1 MDFVNLDLDSVN
13 IRTNFID
20 MEKYLGFFYTLI
32 LCSNTIVRNKENFG
46 IEFQIRGLFVITLFL
61 STPNYYYL
69 AIIIIKVIPE
79 LYYIYSYH
87 NKLKIKF
94 PKIEFIIYSVF
105 LPIYMIIELFSKRIL
120 NINSKWRVYFF
131 A

>member
-1 MDFVNLDLDSVN
+1 MATLFTKIINGEIPSYKVAETQDFYAFLDINPNSKNNLNYFYN
-13 IRTNFID
+13 IYI
-20 MEKYLGFFYTLI
+20 
-32 LCSNTIVRNKENFG
+32 G
-46 IEFQIRGLFVITLFL
+46 INLLYFFVITLFL

-94 PKIEFIIYSVF
+94 PKIEFIIYSIF

-120 NINSKWRVYFF
+120 NINSK
-131 A
+131 